1 MHVDAG
7 CDILKKRKI
16 AEVRDEKAEGECS
29 FRSGA
34 WDIVNMLF
42 CLSLLIRVGWLT
54 VMTYLVW
61 VAYLVF
67 CIKHAESKA
76 SKIINTVFLV
86 IAAVLACVNLYFMF

>member
-1 MHVDAG
+1 MKK
-7 CDILKKRKI
+7 LKEMFFSER
-16 AEVRDEKAEGECS
+16 GMS
-29 FRSGA
+29 
-34 WDIVNMLF
+34 IVNMLF

-76 SKIINTVFLV
+76 SRIISTVFLV
-86 IAAVLACVNLYFMF
+86 IAAVLAGVNLYFMF

>member
-1 MHVDAG
+1 MKK
-7 CDILKKRKI
+7 LKEMFFSER
-16 AEVRDEKAEGECS
+16 GMS
-29 FRSGA
+29 
-34 WDIVNMLF
+34 IVNMLF

-54 VMTYLVW
+54 VLT
-61 VAYLVF
+61 YLVF

>member
-1 MHVDAG
+1 M
-7 CDILKKRKI
+7 
-16 AEVRDEKAEGECS
+16 S
-29 FRSGA
+29 
-34 WDIVNMLF
+34 IVNMLF

-76 SKIINTVFLV
+76 SKIINTVFFGDCSRPRLCEP
-86 IAAVLACVNLYFMF
+86 VLYVLNIQAPP

>member
-1 MHVDAG
+1 M
-7 CDILKKRKI
+7 KKLQEMIFSER
-16 AEVRDEKAEGECS
+16 GMS
-29 FRSGA
+29 
-34 WDIVNMLF
+34 IVNMLN

-86 IAAVLACVNLYFMF
+86 FAAVLACVNLYFMF

>member
-1 MHVDAG
+1 MKK
-7 CDILKKRKI
+7 LKEMFFSER
-16 AEVRDEKAEGECS
+16 GMS
-29 FRSGA
+29 
-34 WDIVNMLF
+34 IVNMLF

-61 VAYLVF
+61 VAFLVF

-86 IAAVLACVNLYFMF
+86 IEAVLACVNLSFMF

>member
-1 MHVDAG
+1 MKK
-7 CDILKKRKI
+7 LK
-16 AEVRDEKAEGECS
+16 EVFFSERGM
-29 FRSGA
+29 GL
-34 WDIVNMLF
+34 VNMLF
-42 CLSLLIRVGWLT
+42 FLSLLIRVGWLT

-76 SKIINTVFLV
+76 SNINTVFLV

>member
-1 MHVDAG
+1 M
-7 CDILKKRKI
+7 KKLQEMLFSER
-16 AEVRDEKAEGECS
+16 GMS
-29 FRSGA
+29 
-34 WDIVNMLF
+34 IVNMLF

-76 SKIINTVFLV
+76 SRIINTVFLV
-86 IAAVLACVNLYFMF
+86 FAAVLACVNLYFMF